1 MTTIDDQRLISISG
15 IAELTGLKM
24 PTVSNWRRREDT
36 FPKRVAGSDARPL
49 FSLAEV
55 KDWIIKT
62 GKNVQFKERSAAL
75 SLADLLRAQ
84 YSADKYHFVLFPL
97 LALARWTQA
106 NDKHSDA
113 ETSEENFVALAK
125 RSIASMSGANPLV
138 ADALNQLLHEAE
150 RHGTGML
157 LANTF
162 GKIMDLGNF
171 GQLAEDLTDLIR
183 KTSWKIGGEHLST
196 PEFSD
201 LLIALL
207 PPGGNDFADFGSGYG
222 QNLSTAARYKSNWSL
237 TGMEINI
244 QANQLAACFLYVNEV
259 KAELISVDLLRAPCE
274 ESFDRIT
281 FHAPFG
287 LRLTDEDLQRSAWPF
302 GKPPRTNADTAW
314 PQVAYQSLRHD
325 GVAVVVTATSVL
337 ARSGATR
344 DILKRMVSQGA
355 IEAIISLPE
364 KTQVNTSLPVS
375 VMVIRKDSTPTE
387 VLMIDVSQLELV
399 TGQNQPGA
407 DSASAYAKAIS
418 SLEAWRQSGTADHE
432 VSVAVP
438 VAELLAP
445 DAVLLPQRWLL
456 STGGTADSKHLIND
470 VNATHAALIR
480 AAQKQP
486 DVPVPMPL
494 FETSDVIHH
503 RAITEVGEVIRGDFY
518 SPKSFAN
525 DADTFQ
531 KVQLVTMRTVRNG
544 LVEERQANATT
555 TMKKSPVRTQPGDI
569 LITTTGTRIDAR
581 VWEEGGQAVDKNVS
595 IVRGLGSAWDP
606 HFVAY
611 QLTAENN
618 QAMLTGI
625 TIKRVDAKQLVIAQL
640 PLEDQRALGQA
651 FREFAALS
659 DTARQTAAKADE
671 HLAALL
677 NAISSGTVSLAQS

>member
-55 KDWIIKT
+55 KDWIVKT

-75 SLADLLRAQ
+75 SLTDLLRAK

-97 LALARWTQA
+97 LALARWTQE
-106 NDKHSDA
+106 NNKHSYA
-113 ETSEENFVALAK
+113 ETSGKNFVALVK
-125 RSIASMSGANPLV
+125 HSIASMSESHPLV
-138 ADALNQLLHEAE
+138 ADALNQLLTEAE
-150 RHGTGML
+150 SHGTGVL

-162 GKIMDLGNF
+162 DKIIDLGNF
-171 GQLAEDLTDLIR
+171 GQLAEDLTDLIQ
-183 KTSWKIGGEHLST
+183 KTSWKIGGEHLSK

-201 LLIALL
+201 FLIALL

-222 QNLSTAARYKSNWSL
+222 QNLSAAARHKPNWSL

-244 QANQLAACFLYVNEV
+244 QANRLAACFLYVNEV
-259 KAELISVDLLRAPCE
+259 EAELISKDLLRAPLE

-287 LRLTDEDLQRSAWPF
+287 LRLTDENLQASAWPF

-314 PQVAYQSLRHD
+314 PQIAYRSLGHD

-364 KTQVNTSLPVS
+364 KTQANTSLPVS
-375 VMVIRKDSTPTE
+375 VIVIRKDSTPAE

-432 VSVAVP
+432 VSIAVP

-456 STGGTADSKHLIND
+456 STGGPADSKHLIEN
-470 VNATHAALIR
+470 VNATHTALLR
-480 AAQKQP
+480 TAQKQP
-486 DVPVPMPL
+486 EVPAPMPL
-494 FETSDVIHH
+494 SEASGVIHH
-503 RAITEVGEVIRGDFY
+503 RAVTEIGEVIRGDFY
-518 SPKSFAN
+518 TPKNSAN
-525 DADTFQ
+525 DADTSLKIQ
-531 KVQLVTMRTVRNG
+531 VVTMRTVRDG

-555 TMKKSPVRTQPGDI
+555 NMKKSPVRTQPGDI
-569 LITTTGTRIDAR
+569 LIATTGTRINAC
-581 VWEEGGQAVDKNVS
+581 VWDEGGQAVDKNVS

-606 HFVAY
+606 HFVAF

-640 PLEDQRALGQA
+640 PLEDQRVLGQT
-651 FREFAALS
+651 FRKFAAVS
-659 DTARQTAAKADE
+659 DTARQTAAMADE

-677 NAISSGTVSLAQS
+677 DAVSSGAVSLAQS